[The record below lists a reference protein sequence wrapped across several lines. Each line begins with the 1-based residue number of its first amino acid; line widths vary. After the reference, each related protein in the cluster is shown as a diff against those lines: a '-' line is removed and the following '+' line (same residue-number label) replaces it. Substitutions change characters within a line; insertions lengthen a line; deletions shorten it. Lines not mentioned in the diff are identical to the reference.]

1 MMKKYKT
8 SIRLLLLI
16 FLIAGC
22 EKVKKTET
30 TAKEIVETEHQWTEE
45 NMLEFEKNCV
55 GFLES
60 EGVENA
66 KNYCDCLLES
76 SVKAYPD
83 PAVAMELEQ
92 NEIVKL
98 FVDSKCV
105 NDLLLIKIEDP
116 WTEEVEQIFLEHC
129 KKNQLKNGVA
139 ENNAESYCDCAL
151 SEIKEIVPNPHHVMS
166 LTQDE
171 LDHILNKCKP

>member
-8 SIRLLLLI
+8 SILLLLSI
-16 FLIAGC
+16 FLLTGC

-30 TAKEIVETEHQWTEE
+30 TAKEMVKTEHQWTEE

-60 EGVENA
+60 EAVENA

-76 SVKAYPD
+76 SVQAYPD

-98 FVDSKCV
+98 FVDSECV
-105 NDLLLIKIEDP
+105 NDLLLIKIDDP

-129 KKNQLKNGVA
+129 KKTQLQNGVA

-151 SEIKEIVPNPHHVMS
+151 LEIKEIVPNPHHVMS

>member
-1 MMKKYKT
+1 MKKYT
-8 SIRLLLLI
+8 ALLLI
-16 FLIAGC
+16 IHLFLLSNCGK
-22 EKVKKTET
+22 EKKSET
-30 TAKEIVETEHQWTEE
+30 PIKEIEKSKHEWTEKD
-45 NMLEFEKNCV
+45 MLEFEKNCV

-60 EGVENA
+60 DGVENA

-83 PAVAMELEQ
+83 PDVAMELEQ

-98 FVDSKCV
+98 FVDSKCM

-151 SEIKEIVPNPHHVMS
+151 LEIKEIVPNPHHVMS